1 MELSQVIIKPI
12 VTEKSLKG
20 HPFGQYSF
28 QVHNDSTKTTVAKAA
43 KVHFGVDVIKVTISI
58 VKPSSKVNNKRK
70 TIIISGYKKAIIFV
84 QKGQTISIFEEPKVE
99 KKVKK
104 VKKLTNK

>member
-12 VTEKSLKG
+12 ITEKSLKG

-28 QVHNDSTKTTVAKAA
+28 QVHQDSDKTSIAKAA
-43 KVHFGVDVIKVTISI
+43 KNHFGVDITKVTISN

-70 TIIISGYKKAIIFV
+70 TVSISGYKKATVFV
-84 QKGQTISIFEEPKVE
+84 VKGQTISIFEEPKEE
-99 KKVKK
+99 KKTKK
-104 VKKLTNK
+104 IKKKETK